1 MASGDLT
8 LLDNGTVTGAWMDW
22 RGGQGLF
29 TAEGT
34 FNGATIKLQFR
45 TANGTALDAG
55 TDTTLTAD
63 GGGRFFLP
71 LSQIR
76 VNITGSPTAVFAF
89 AQKFG
94 I

>member
-8 LLDNGTVTGAWMDW
+8 LLSNAAATGAWLKW

-29 TAEGT
+29 TAEAT
-34 FNGATIKLQFR
+34 WNGATVKLQFR
-45 TANGTALDAG
+45 TVNDTVLDAG

-71 LSQIR
+71 QCEIR
-76 VNITGSPTAVFAF
+76 AFVSGSPTAVYAF
-89 AQKFG
+89 AQKFS